1 MEPIKV
7 YDLIDQTGIE
17 TLFGA
22 TPVQLPVLSTDDL
35 QSHVDVEADLLQTDA
50 ELAQTAQ
57 TLAVPQAVVRVH
69 RHGLETSPGVFWLFV
84 GEGHLVQLT
93 VELKP
98 SGQVRLTSLA
108 DSTALFNE
116 IARLLAMPAM
126 PEKAYAR
133 AVLDRDD
140 AENIFSLSQGSG
152 FNAGA
157 ELMVSDGLTEE
168 EARVA
173 FDVFRTASVTGRISF
188 MAVQGDEVELTHGIA
203 VGKDGGDV
211 WMVSA
216 APAQSKDL
224 VLETVMAGALHRQ
237 LVTGWSSLGVG

>member
-35 QSHVDVEADLLQTDA
+35 QSHVNVEADLLQTDA

-84 GEGHLVQLT
+84 GEGQLVQLT

-108 DSTALFNE
+108 DSTSLYNE

-173 FDVFRTASVTGRISF
+173 FDVFRTASVAGRISF
-188 MAVQGDEVELTHGIA
+188 MAVQGDEVELTYGIA

-211 WMVSA
+211 WMATA
-216 APAQSKDL
+216 APTQSKDM
-224 VLETVMAGALHRQ
+224 VLETVMAGALHSQ
-237 LVTGWSSLGVG
+237 LVAGWSSLGLG